1 MRSTN
6 PLEVA
11 IIFKGFAR
19 SIHARASPSDPSFLR
34 ISVACAKIEQ
44 WSERN
49 YPSFVHI
56 PNATGPSASILS
68 FDPADARSRVAKADA
83 EKDKHA
89 AEEKRHLEIRE
100 RFGGDGSTNGALSP
114 SNIQNQGPPWEVLMF
129 VGGAVFLI
137 VSLSIGIVLAALHF
151 TT

>member
-11 IIFKGFAR
+11 LIFKEYAR
-19 SIHARASPSDPSFLR
+19 SIHSKASPSDPNFLR

-44 WSERN
+44 WTESN
-49 YPSFVHI
+49 YASFVRIRTPAGH
-56 PNATGPSASILS
+56 SSSELS
-68 FDPADARSRVAKADA
+68 FDPTDARSRVAIADA
-83 EKDKHA
+83 EKDKLA
-89 AEEKRHLEIRE
+89 AEERRLLEIRE
-100 RFGGDGSTNGALSP
+100 RFGGNGALLP
-114 SNIQNQGPPWEVLMF
+114 SDSQNQGPPWEVLMF

-137 VSLSIGIVLAALHF
+137 IALSVGIVLAVLYF

>member
-11 IIFKGFAR
+11 LIFKEYAR
-19 SIHARASPSDPSFLR
+19 SIHAKASPSDPNFLR

-44 WSERN
+44 WAERN
-49 YPSFVHI
+49 YASFVRI
-56 PNATGPSASILS
+56 PTTTGHPSSNLS
-68 FDPADARSRVAKADA
+68 FDPTDARSRVAIADA
-83 EKDKHA
+83 EKDKLA
-89 AEEKRHLEIRE
+89 AEEKRRLEIHE
-100 RFGGDGSTNGALSP
+100 RFGGNGGDNGALLP
-114 SNIQNQGPPWEVLMF
+114 SDTQSQGPPWEVLMF

-137 VSLSIGIVLAALHF
+137 IALSIGIVLAVLYF

>member
-11 IIFKGFAR
+11 LIFKEFAR
-19 SIHARASPSDPSFLR
+19 SIHAKSSPSDPNFLR

-49 YPSFVHI
+49 YPSFVRI
-56 PNATGPSASILS
+56 PKVTGLSPSNFS
-68 FDPADARSRVAKADA
+68 FDPADARSRVAIGDA
-83 EKDKHA
+83 EKDKRA
-89 AEEKRHLEIRE
+89 AEERRLEIRE
-100 RFGGDGSTNGALSP
+100 RSGGNGTHSP
-114 SNIQNQGPPWEVLMF
+114 SNIQNQGPPWEVLLF

-137 VSLSIGIVLAALHF
+137 ISLSVGIVLSVLHF